1 MKTIE
6 QLYRAATS
14 EFLHLIANGN
24 RGCIFMLLLG
34 PAYNKYDGDLLR
46 IDDEHQA
53 QVVVMDWM
61 EPNEAIPA
69 MQSLRIQ

>member
-1 MKTIE
+1 
-6 QLYRAATS
+6 
-14 EFLHLIANGN
+14 
-24 RGCIFMLLLG
+24 MLLLG